1 MSNIQSAYQPNRFKV
16 QAAPPPAPPAPA
28 PPAPV
33 PPAPAAPPA
42 PAPPNVGAALQ
53 INSARFYQPQGMHNP
68 ALVDPGQFSNMSQY
82 RAGATEYLF
91 DSDYDE
97 DDDNIYAGGEQPP
110 APNYFEKLAPSQER
124 ALFQPL
130 TENQVHANQCNL
142 MSAAVFDENKYPWIA
157 SIQNKTTGQHVK
169 TGVLVYTNLILSIYD
184 SVLTDISNIV
194 VRIGGVNL
202 DNPVEFDTRF
212 CSGMIKH
219 PEYNIILLKL
229 SEPVF
234 NHKPVA
240 LNNSPSGYLNGV
252 EVGWGSLS
260 GKSNTKILFEMN
272 VPLLRPDVCKNAFK
286 SKFNENI
293 NICGG
298 FPECSTIL
306 PCIGDTGDPLIV
318 NVNGEMKLEG
328 ISEYH
333 INCEFKLGLAS
344 WIRVSAFD
352 NWIRQTV
359 MHSPSPPPPSSASS
373 TTNPPTTIIFS
384 NGTQPTP
391 GTIILSTAPPPPTR
405 TASRFATTTR
415 ATVPLTSTS
424 KDGITPSP
432 TGTPRQP
439 CNSGGNNN
447 IVILVIVLLLL
458 LALYAL
464 TKL

>member
-1 MSNIQSAYQPNRFKV
+1 MSNIQSAYQPNRFKAQPAQV
-16 QAAPPPAPPAPA
+16 QAAPPQ
-28 PPAPV
+28 
-33 PPAPAAPPA
+33 AAPPA
-42 PAPPNVGAALQ
+42 PAPQAQPSVGAGSQ
-53 INSARFYQPQGMHNP
+53 INSARFYQPQGMHSP

-82 RAGATEYLF
+82 RAGAVEYLF
-91 DSDYDE
+91 DSDYDD
-97 DDDNIYAGGEQPP
+97 DDDNIYAGAGGGEPP
-110 APNYFEKLAPSQER
+110 SSYFKDLAPSQER

-142 MSAAVFDENKYPWIA
+142 MSTAVFDEYKYPWIA
-157 SIQNKTTGQHVK
+157 SIQNKSTGQHVK
-169 TGVLVYTNLILSIYD
+169 TGVLIYSDLILSMYD
-184 SVLTDISNIV
+184 SVLTDVNNIV

-212 CSGMIKH
+212 CSSMIKH
-219 PEYNIILLKL
+219 PEYNVILLKL

-234 NHKPVA
+234 NIKPIA
-240 LNNSPSGYLNGV
+240 LNNSLSEYLNGV

-260 GKSNTKILFEMN
+260 GKPKTKILFEMN

-286 SKFNENI
+286 SKFNENV

-333 INCEFKLGLAS
+333 IDCELKLGLAS
-344 WIRVSAFD
+344 WIKVSAIN
-352 NWIRQTV
+352 NWIRQNV
-359 MHSPSPPPPSSASS
+359 SLSPSPPPPSASS
-373 TTNPPTTIIFS
+373 TTQPPTTIIFS
-384 NGTQPTP
+384 NGTRQQTPP

-415 ATVPLTSTS
+415 ATVPLTSKGSTTRPPS
-424 KDGITPSP
+424 TPHACGVSSS
-432 TGTPRQP
+432 
-439 CNSGGNNN
+439 NSGT
-447 IVILVIVLLLL
+447 VIFVIVFLLL